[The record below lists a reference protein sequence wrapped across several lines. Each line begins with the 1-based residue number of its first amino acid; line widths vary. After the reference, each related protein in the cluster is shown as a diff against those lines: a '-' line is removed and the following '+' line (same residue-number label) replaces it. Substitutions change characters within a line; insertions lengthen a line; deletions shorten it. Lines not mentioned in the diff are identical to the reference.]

1 MLRTKAET
9 VVAES
14 PDSPWRN
21 GDSPSRKW
29 RLAVAETGDSGSAG
43 SVGGVPTLVLPI
55 REYLLAGLTAAVI
68 TFLLVG
74 PVRLLAIKLG
84 AVAWPRGRDVHVT
97 PTPRWGGLAMLGGV
111 LAGVAMAYQLPAL
124 RLAFDTSSAEVL
136 GAVLAG
142 VLLVGVGV
150 LDDRYDL
157 DALTKFAG
165 QTTAA
170 GVLIIFGVQWSTFW
184 IPFGGGGDGISGSVL
199 SLGYGQGMLLTVLF
213 TVVLVNAMNF
223 VDGLD
228 GLAAGIGM
236 IGALAVGTFAIS
248 LILQYGNDPSY
259 YSPALIAAVLGGA
272 CVGFLPHNFNPAR
285 IFMGDSGS
293 MLIGVL
299 LAAATTSASGKI
311 PVVVDSP
318 RYYLASLAP
327 LIVLAAVL
335 FVPVLDLAMAVV
347 RRTRAGMSPFS
358 PDKMHLHHR
367 LLEIGHSQRR
377 AVLLIYLWAGVLAF
391 GAVALTFIT
400 DAVVVLWT
408 VGFGLLLAALASAV
422 PRMRHRV

>member
-1 MLRTKAET
+1 MR
-9 VVAES
+9 VAS
-14 PDSPWRN
+14 W
-21 GDSPSRKW
+21 
-29 RLAVAETGDSGSAG
+29 V
-43 SVGGVPTLVLPI
+43 VPTLVLPI
-55 REYLLAGLTAAVI
+55 REYLLAGLTAAVV

-97 PTPRWGGLAMLGGV
+97 PTPRWGGVAMLGGV

-184 IPFGGGGDGISGSVL
+184 IPFGGGGTGISGSVL
-199 SLGYGQGMLLTVLF
+199 SLGAGQGMLLTVLF

-236 IGALAVGTFAIS
+236 IGALATGTFAIS
-248 LILQYGNDPSY
+248 LIVKYGNDPSY

-311 PVVVDSP
+311 PVVGSP
-318 RYYLASLAP
+318 RDYLALLAP
-327 LIVLAAVL
+327 LIVFAAVL
-335 FVPVLDLAMAVV
+335 FVPVLDLLMAIV

-391 GAVALTFIT
+391 GAVALTFIS

>member
-1 MLRTKAET
+1 MPGTTTR
-9 VVAES
+9 V
-14 PDSPWRN
+14 P
-21 GDSPSRKW
+21 
-29 RLAVAETGDSGSAG
+29 G
-43 SVGGVPTLVLPI
+43 SVGSVPTLVLPI

-74 PVRLLAIKLG
+74 PVRLLALKLG

-142 VLLVGVGV
+142 VLLVGVGA

-184 IPFGGGGDGISGSVL
+184 IPFGGGSDGISGSVL

-408 VGFGLLLAALASAV
+408 VGFGLLLAALASAI

>member
-1 MLRTKAET
+1 M
-9 VVAES
+9 
-14 PDSPWRN
+14 
-21 GDSPSRKW
+21 
-29 RLAVAETGDSGSAG
+29 
-43 SVGGVPTLVLPI
+43 PTLVLPI

-184 IPFGGGGDGISGSVL
+184 IPFGGGEDGISGSVL

-408 VGFGLLLAALASAV
+408 VGFGLLLAALASAI

>member
-1 MLRTKAET
+1 
-9 VVAES
+9 
-14 PDSPWRN
+14 
-21 GDSPSRKW
+21 
-29 RLAVAETGDSGSAG
+29 
-43 SVGGVPTLVLPI
+43 VPTLVLPI

-184 IPFGGGGDGISGSVL
+184 IPFGGGEDGISGSVL

-408 VGFGLLLAALASAV
+408 VGFGLLLAALASAI

>member
-1 MLRTKAET
+1 MSGTET
-9 VVAES
+9 RV
-14 PDSPWRN
+14 P
-21 GDSPSRKW
+21 
-29 RLAVAETGDSGSAG
+29 G
-43 SVGGVPTLVLPI
+43 SVGAVPTLVLPI

-74 PVRLLAIKLG
+74 PVRLLALKLG

-97 PTPRWGGLAMLGGV
+97 PTPRWGGLAMFGGV

-124 RLAFDTSSAEVL
+124 RLAFDTNSAEVL
-136 GAVLAG
+136 GALLAG
-142 VLLVGVGV
+142 ALLVGVGA

-184 IPFGGGGDGISGSVL
+184 MPFGGGTVL

-299 LAAATTSASGKI
+299 LAAATISASGKI

-327 LIVLAAVL
+327 LIVFAAVL

>member
-1 MLRTKAET
+1 M
-9 VVAES
+9 S
-14 PDSPWRN
+14 
-21 GDSPSRKW
+21 
-29 RLAVAETGDSGSAG
+29 
-43 SVGGVPTLVLPI
+43 VPTLVLPI
-55 REYLLAGLTAAVI
+55 REYLLAGLTAAVV
-68 TFLLVG
+68 TFLLVA
-74 PVRLLAIKLG
+74 PVRLLALKLG

-136 GAVLAG
+136 GAMLAG

-327 LIVLAAVL
+327 LIVFAAVL
-335 FVPVLDLAMAVV
+335 FVPVLDLLMAVV

-391 GAVALTFIT
+391 GAVALTFIA
-400 DAVVVLWT
+400 DPAVVLWT

>member
-1 MLRTKAET
+1 M
-9 VVAES
+9 
-14 PDSPWRN
+14 
-21 GDSPSRKW
+21 
-29 RLAVAETGDSGSAG
+29 
-43 SVGGVPTLVLPI
+43 PTLVLPI

-184 IPFGGGGDGISGSVL
+184 IPFGGGEDGISGSVL

-299 LAAATTSASGKI
+299 LAAATISASGKI

-408 VGFGLLLAALASAV
+408 VGFGLLLAALASAI